1 MKTMWQALRLCLP
14 ITIMT
19 FAIFTRS
26 RLVITPGWGM
36 IVDMLTV
43 AISCWG
49 ITLSMFGRIVQSRG
63 SDVMV
68 RAALALAS
76 FVVMLHPND
85 DLAIGVAV
93 AVLPVVIYGTHRH
106 RRVGRPK
113 SGLREQPAG

>member
-1 MKTMWQALRLCLP
+1 MKTMWQALKLCLP
-14 ITIMT
+14 VTIMT

-26 RLVITPGWGM
+26 RLVTTPGWGM

-43 AISCWG
+43 AIACWG

-68 RAALALAS
+68 RVALAIAS

-85 DLAIGVAV
+85 DLAVGVAV

-106 RRVGRPK
+106 GLIARPK
-113 SGLREQPAG
+113 SGLKEQPIG